1 MTKLTRRDFLI
12 VAGGAVGAAAA
23 VSAPALR
30 RALPPR
36 RRFWYQ
42 KPTVAI
48 PTVCEMCLWRCGAVA
63 HVGDG
68 RLWKLEGHPE
78 NPKSNGRLCARGL
91 AGIGELYDPDR
102 LKTPLIRTGARG
114 EGRFREAS
122 WDEALDVTAKAL
134 LKIKEQYGPEAVAFF
149 GHYMG
154 DKWFVDY
161 LAPAWG
167 SPNAAR
173 PSVSMCTTPREV
185 AANLTFG
192 RPLGAHEPVDWEHT
206 RYIVL
211 LGTHIGEN
219 AHNTMMQDFAAARAR
234 GAKVV
239 VVDPRFSTVASKAD
253 HYLPIKPG
261 TDTALLLAW
270 LHVLVTENLYDREYI
285 TRYTEGFDKLAEH
298 VKPFTPQWA
307 AQITELPADEIAEIA
322 REMARVRPR
331 AVLVPGRHVVWYGN
345 DTQRM
350 RAVYL
355 INILLGNWGRQ
366 GGLYL
371 AESPYIEE
379 YPLPPFPIGSE
390 AGG

>member
-1 MTKLTRRDFLI
+1 VKLSRREFL
-12 VAGGAVGAAAA
+12 VVGSGAAGALAA
-23 VSAPALR
+23 ASTPGLLR
-30 RALPPR
+30 RFLPPR

-42 KPTVAI
+42 NATTAV

-63 HVGDG
+63 QVADG
-68 RLWKLEGHPE
+68 RVWKIDGHPD
-78 NPKSNGRLCARGL
+78 NLKSNGRLCARGL
-91 AGIGELYDPDR
+91 GGLGELYDPDR
-102 LKTPLIRTGARG
+102 LKKPLIRTGVRG
-114 EGRFREAS
+114 EGTFREAT
-122 WDEALDVTAKAL
+122 WDEALDHTAKAL

-149 GHYMG
+149 GHYAG

-167 SPNAAR
+167 SPNGAK
-173 PSVSMCTTPREV
+173 PSVALCTAPREV
-185 AANLTFG
+185 ASNLTFG
-192 RPLGAHEPVDWEHT
+192 RPVGGHEPVDWDHT
-206 RYIVL
+206 RLIVL
-211 LGTHIGEN
+211 FGTHIGEN
-219 AHNTMMQDFAAARAR
+219 AHNTMMQQFAEARAR

-270 LHVLVTENLYDREYI
+270 MHWLIAHGHYDADYI
-285 TRYTEGFDKLAEH
+285 ARYAEGFDKLAEH
-298 VKPFTPQWA
+298 VKPHTPEWA
-307 AQITELPADEIAEIA
+307 AKITDLSVEQIVEVAKDLC
-322 REMARVRPR
+322 RYRPR

-350 RAVYL
+350 RALYL
-355 INILLGNWGRQ
+355 VNILLGNYGRK
-366 GGLYL
+366 GGWYI
-371 AESPYIEE
+371 AEPPYVEE